1 METDAVP
8 QDTRISDAQR
18 FQTRFFS
25 QLDHTRGIAHLI
37 DYMPDVY
44 FFVKNNHSQFTKMN
58 RTMLRLLGREHE
70 HEVLGKTDRDFFAT
84 ALADKYIEED
94 LKVMKGRKP
103 FVNQVWLVPD
113 SRGLLVW
120 FLCTKI
126 PLFDKKDRVVGIAGM
141 LVDYK
146 AAGAVLDPYAAMT
159 EVVQYIN
166 DSYQKDIRVE
176 TLAHMAHLSISQFER
191 KFKRLVHMSPI
202 KYITQI
208 RLNAACKLLSH
219 TSRPITQVAI
229 QTGFYDHS
237 HFSTKFKQQLGISPT
252 EYRKQYFQSN
262 GTSGL

>member
-1 METDAVP
+1 VTETNAVP
-8 QDTRISDAQR
+8 ENNTTPDHPQ
-18 FQTRFFS
+18 FQMQFFD

-37 DYMPDVY
+37 NYMPDVY
-44 FFVKNNHSQFTKMN
+44 FFVKNCQSQFIKMN
-58 RTMLRLLGREHE
+58 RTMLELLGTEHE
-70 HEVLGKTDRDFFAT
+70 HDVLGKTDRDFFAT

-94 LKVMKGRKP
+94 QKVMKGRTP

-120 FLCTKI
+120 YLCTKI
-126 PLFDKKDRVVGIAGM
+126 PLFDKQDRVVGLAGM

-146 AAGAVLDPYAAMT
+146 AAGAVLDPYAEMA

-166 DSYQKDIRVE
+166 DDYPRDIRVE
-176 TLAHMAHLSISQFER
+176 TLANMMHLSVSQFER

-219 TSRPITQVAI
+219 TSQPITQVAI

-237 HFSTKFKQQLGISPT
+237 HFSTKFKQQLGVSPT
-252 EYRKQYFQSN
+252 EYRKQYFQSR
-262 GTSGL
+262 

>member
-1 METDAVP
+1 MPDKNGT
-8 QDTRISDAQR
+8 SDHHQ
-18 FQTRFFS
+18 FQTRFFN

-37 DYMPDVY
+37 NYMPDVY
-44 FFVKNNHSQFTKMN
+44 FFVKNRDSQFTKMN
-58 RTMLRLLGREHE
+58 KTMLELLGREHE

-94 LKVMKGRKP
+94 QKVMEGRKP

-126 PLFDKKDRVVGIAGM
+126 PLFDKRDRVVGIAGM

-146 AAGAVLDPYAAMT
+146 AAGAVLDPYAEMA

-166 DSYQKDIRVE
+166 NDYPKDIRVE
-176 TLAHMAHLSISQFER
+176 TLAQMVHLSISQFER

-262 GTSGL
+262 